1 MKSILTVF
9 YPLLFI
15 VFLNFN
21 KSFAQQFNPKI
32 QAVYGD
38 KMQEFAQNNPEHL
51 ARLNDLLDNRIKV
64 IESPSTAEDKYIK
77 LSSVELLNKYNPDL
91 KRDLVYDPITFNP
104 LKYNL
109 NFFSNSPVVY
119 RIDNTDFLIVITPQT
134 LNK

>member
-1 MKSILTVF
+1 MAMKSIFAFILFFVF
-9 YPLLFI
+9 FNI
-15 VFLNFN
+15 N
-21 KSFAQQFNPKI
+21 KSFAQQINPKI
-32 QAVYGD
+32 QAIYGS
-38 KMQEFAQNNPEHL
+38 KMLEFAQNNPEHL

-64 IESPSTAEDKYIK
+64 IESPATTAEDKYIK

-91 KRDLVYDPITFNP
+91 KRDLVYDPNTFNP

-109 NFFSNSPVVY
+109 NFFSNSAVVY